1 MGTVDIPELI
11 FADLSEK
18 ISTVMNTNV
27 ISVSEKVEKQEC
39 ANIMNKN
46 GLRALAV
53 INDEGILDDVI
64 SIEEVIH
71 LVEQEYKRKC
81 LKW

>member
-46 GLRALAV
+46 GLRKL
-53 INDEGILDDVI
+53 
-64 SIEEVIH
+64 
-71 LVEQEYKRKC
+71 
-81 LKW
+81 